1 MNRPLFAIGLV
12 SAIGGAIA
20 GNTYVSRYT
29 QVMVDTAKTNN
40 TIRAHQEMAQSD
52 ISKHKAM
59 SEIDVATHK
68 AKSDIDA
75 ANHRWWFF

>member
-12 SAIGGAIA
+12 TTIGGAIA
-20 GNTYVSRYT
+20 GNTYVSGYT

-40 TIRAHQEMAQSD
+40 RIHAHQEISQID
-52 ISKHKAM
+52 I
-59 SEIDVATHK
+59 ATHK

>member
-20 GNTYVSRYT
+20 GNTYVSGYT
-29 QVMVDTAKTNN
+29 QVMVDTAKTDNGIRLDTAKTNN
-40 TIRAHQEMAQSD
+40 RIHAHQETSQID
-52 ISKHKAM
+52 IS
-59 SEIDVATHK
+59 THK